1 MKIMKRKQIKKD
13 PALDVNLDICCCPL
27 CSSEEFLLS
36 ENEDELVCID
46 CGLVPLNTD
55 TKYLTSTSQFQYHK
69 FPFVH

>member
-1 MKIMKRKQIKKD
+1 MNTKRITKE
-13 PALDVNLDICCCPL
+13 PTLDVNLDTFCCPL

-36 ENEDELVCID
+36 ESGDELVCID

-55 TKYLTSTSQFQYHK
+55 TKFLTSTRQFQCHK